1 MLAMIWSRP
10 ITDPSCRLYIIKR
23 EMTGMSLS
31 EFSSSVTIYRLK
43 PSQRLKP
50 LQHLKP
56 LQPSQRL
63 KPSQHLKPLQPLKS
77 MKTL

>member
-23 EMTGMSLS
+23 EMRGMSLS

-50 LQHLKP
+50 LQ
-56 LQPSQRL
+56 PSQRL
-63 KPSQHLKPLQPLKS
+63 KPSQHLKPLQPSQRLKPLNS
-77 MKTL
+77 

>member
-23 EMTGMSLS
+23 EMRGMSLS

-50 LQHLKP
+50 LQPSQHLKP

-63 KPSQHLKPLQPLKS
+63 KPLNS
-77 MKTL
+77 

>member
-1 MLAMIWSRP
+1 MFAMIWSRP

-23 EMTGMSLS
+23 EMRGMSLS

-50 LQHLKP
+50 LKPLQPSQRSKPSQHSRP

-63 KPSQHLKPLQPLKS
+63 KPLNP
-77 MKTL
+77 